1 LGQYTVRCAGQPGC
15 EHDTAAEPA
24 HAPALSRPPAR
35 RDRYNAAHR
44 RAWRPGDR
52 FRMLWEFP
60 DQPDLRVWYFGAVLQ
75 RVPRKRAD
83 PRRDSPWEALQVAWD
98 TGEVTCVSCWE
109 IERHHECA
117 PCTPPQGSEKNP
129 SGGTLE
135 CCCTG
140 AWDPACFA
148 KARPRALLAWRVM
161 QRRDARGSTYACA
174 AAHGQLLPPMHGRQ
188 GAAVRPG
195 RWRPQAVVARALAEP
210 G

>member
-1 LGQYTVRCAGQPGC
+1 MGQDAVCWLGQHGFK
-15 EHDTAAEPA
+15 HDTTAEPA
-24 HAPALSRPPAR
+24 HAPALSRRPAR

-117 PCTPPQGSEKNP
+117 PCTPPQGFEKDP
-129 SGGTLE
+129 PGGTLE

-140 AWDPACFA
+140 AWDPACLPSPGPLRCSHGWPCKGVMRA
-148 KARPRALLAWRVM
+148 APHMHAQPPWAAPCPHAWQAGRCGEDRAPASAGGRRPRTR
-161 QRRDARGSTYACA
+161 
-174 AAHGQLLPPMHGRQ
+174 
-188 GAAVRPG
+188 
-195 RWRPQAVVARALAEP
+195 
-210 G
+210 